1 MKNDAKNKQQ
11 QKSMMQLTKEIVT
24 TAKDIREEVK
34 TINQLLN
41 KFKADYCN

>member
-11 QKSMMQLTKEIVT
+11 PKSMMQLTKDIVT

>member
-11 QKSMMQLTKEIVT
+11 QKSMMQLTKDIVT